1 MVFIEGFGRERYS
14 GVKVVGLLQE
24 GLKIV
29 LTMTPFHDDVVDEP
43 KP

>member
-14 GVKVVGLLQE
+14 GVGLLQE

-29 LTMTPFHDDVVDEP
+29 LTMTSFHVDVVDEP